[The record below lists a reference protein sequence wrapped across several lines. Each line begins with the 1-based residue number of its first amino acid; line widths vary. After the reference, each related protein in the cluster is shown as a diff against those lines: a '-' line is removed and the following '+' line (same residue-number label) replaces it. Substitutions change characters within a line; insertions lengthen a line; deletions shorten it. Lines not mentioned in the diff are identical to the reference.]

1 MKLNRLKFYGLF
13 NLYQTG
19 WDEYR
24 VALYKFRTFYVEL
37 YYHVEHNA
45 LKKLKTISIEELS
58 SAYPGLNYII
68 SSLYLAL

>member
-37 YYHVEHNA
+37 YYHA